1 MNQVANAAGDLL
13 NEAVKQ
19 LLVEYPTDPVERV
32 YSGVKNAFKELTSS
46 GKPLTLDALKELYP
60 RVKMRPLLPHM

>member
-32 YSGVKNAFKELTSS
+32 YSGVK
-46 GKPLTLDALKELYP
+46 DALKELYP
-60 RVKMRPLLPHM
+60 RVKMRPLLPYM

>member
-32 YSGVKNAFKELTSS
+32 YSGVK
-46 GKPLTLDALKELYP
+46 
-60 RVKMRPLLPHM
+60 